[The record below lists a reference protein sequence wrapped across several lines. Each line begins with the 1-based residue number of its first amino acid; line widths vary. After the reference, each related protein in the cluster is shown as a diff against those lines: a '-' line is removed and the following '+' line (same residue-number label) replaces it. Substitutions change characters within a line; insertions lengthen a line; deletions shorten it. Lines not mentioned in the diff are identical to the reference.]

1 MRTIVAAALRFRFLV
16 IALAAALMFVGVGQ
30 IKHMP
35 VDVFPEFAPPTVE
48 IQTLGIGLAP
58 ADVENLITVPLEE
71 VLAGTPGLDVMR
83 SRSVNDLSQIRLI
96 FDRDQDLIFA
106 RQLVQERLD
115 LVAPNLPTWAAP
127 PVMLQPLSATSRA
140 VKIGISSKNLNLM
153 QQSMIA
159 YWTIKQRLLQVP
171 GVANAPIWGERIQ
184 MLSVQ
189 ADRERMAAHGV
200 TLDEVMT
207 TTADALDS
215 GLLRHSDTGAFI
227 GTGGFIDNA
236 EQRVGVRHKLPI
248 ESVEDLAQITVA
260 RANGQPPVRLADVAD
275 VVETFPPMVG
285 DAVIKTAG
293 AGDTGPGLMMI
304 VEKLP
309 WANTLD
315 VTRGVEEAIEDLK
328 PGLPGM
334 EIDTTIFRPA
344 TFIETSL
351 KNLSNSLLIG
361 CLLMILMLFV
371 FLYSWRVA
379 LISVVAIPM
388 SLIAGAMVLNW
399 RGTTINTMILAGFA
413 IALGDV
419 VDDAIIDIEN
429 VVRRLRQHRKEGSK
443 RSTAGVILDASLEVR
458 GAIVYATLIEV
469 VAVIPIFFLEGLS
482 GAFFRPLVTSYAIAL
497 LVSMAV
503 ALTVTPALALIFLH
517 KAPLERRESPVARLM
532 QRGYSRILS
541 PIIRRPRY
549 AFGSVGAMALIAV
562 MVVPNLGQSLLPD
575 FKERDFLMHFLTKP
589 GTSLDEEVRIT
600 TASAKELMAIPGIRN
615 FGAHIGQAYQSD
627 EPVGPEFGENWVS
640 VDPKVNY
647 DETFDTIQALMDSYP
662 GLIRDVQT
670 YLKERIR
677 EVLAGTSHPI
687 VIRIQGPELEVLRAK
702 AKELS
707 AALQDIPGLLDP
719 HVESQAE
726 MAQVQIQ
733 VDLAAAQR
741 YGLKPGDVR
750 RAASTLVNGEEVGD
764 IFRDGKAYDIPV
776 WSPPAA
782 RDSIDDVR
790 NLQLDTPTG
799 QVVRLAD
806 VASVQVKPTP
816 NVVKHEDLF
825 RKIDVD
831 ADLDGTRDLGS
842 AVADVERALAKIDL
856 PREYHATMLGEH
868 QERQAA
874 NKKLQNLAIFAAIGV
889 FFLLQASFLSFR
901 LAMLSFLTLPMA
913 VVGGALAAYLG
924 DGIISLGS
932 MVGFITVIGIVA
944 RNGIMLITHYQH
956 LENVEGVP
964 FGPGLVLQGAK
975 ERVVPIMMT
984 VLTTGLVLVP
994 LILAGSIPGHE
1005 IEHPMAV
1012 VIFGGL
1018 ITSTLLNLF
1027 VVPSLYL
1034 RFGKSRRALNG
1045 GGGGGSVE
1053 PATA

>member
-1 MRTIVAAALRFRFLV
+1 MMRAIIAASLRFRFLIV
-16 IALAAALMFVGVGQ
+16 ALAAALMFLGVGQ
-30 IKHMP
+30 VKKMP

-58 ADVENLITVPLEE
+58 ADIENLITVPLEE
-71 VLAGTPGLDVMR
+71 VLGGTPGLDVMR

-96 FDRDQDLIFA
+96 FDRDSDLIHA

-140 VKIGISSKNLNLM
+140 LKIGIRSDSLNLM

-171 GVANAPIWGERIQ
+171 GVANVPIWGERIQ

-189 ADRERMAAHGV
+189 ADRERMKAHGV

-207 TTADALDS
+207 TTADALEA
-215 GLLRHSDTGAFI
+215 GLLQFSDGSLI
-227 GTGGFIDNA
+227 GTGGFVEGSNERLNI
-236 EQRVGVRHKLPI
+236 RHKFPI
-248 ESVEDLAQITVA
+248 KSVEDLAQIPVV
-260 RANGQPPVRLADVAD
+260 RKDGQTPLKLADVAN
-275 VVETFPPMVG
+275 VIETGPPMVG
-285 DAVIKTAG
+285 DAVIGVGKPDKSGGYEA
-293 AGDTGPGLMMI
+293 GPGLMMI

-315 VTRGVEEAIEDLK
+315 VTRGVEEAIEALK
-328 PGLPGM
+328 PGLPGL
-334 EIDTTIFRPA
+334 EIDTAIFRPA
-344 TFIETSL
+344 SFIETSL

-361 CLLMILMLFV
+361 CLLMIFMLFV

-379 LISVVAIPM
+379 LISVVAIPL
-388 SLIAGAMVLNW
+388 SLLGAAMVLNW
-399 RGTTINTMILAGFA
+399 RGTTVNTMILAGFA

-429 VVRRLRQHRKEGSK
+429 VVRRLREHRREG
-443 RSTAGVILDASLEVR
+443 RTGSTAGVILNASLEVR

-517 KAPLERRESPVARLM
+517 RSRLESKESPLAVWL
-532 QRGYSRILS
+532 QRGYGWVLARVLPKS
-541 PIIRRPRY
+541 RY
-549 AFGSVGAMALIAV
+549 AFASVAALVMIALS
-562 MVVPNLGQSLLPD
+562 VVPNLGQSLLPD

-589 GTSLDEEVRIT
+589 GTSLPEEVRIT
-600 TASAKELMAIPGIRN
+600 EASAQELAPIPGVLN
-615 FGAHIGQAYQSD
+615 FGAHIGQAYHSD

-640 VDPKVNY
+640 VDPKANY
-647 DETFDTIQALMDSYP
+647 DQTVDKIQAVMDDYP
-662 GLIRDVQT
+662 GVITDVQT

-677 EVLAGTSHPI
+677 EVLAGSSHPI
-687 VIRIQGPELEVLRAK
+687 VIRIQGPDLEVLRAK

-707 AALQDIPGLLDP
+707 AALQEIPGLSHP
-719 HVESQAE
+719 KVENQAE
-726 MAQVQIQ
+726 MAQIQIQ
-733 VDLAAAQR
+733 TDLAAAQR
-741 YGLKPGDVR
+741 VGLKPGDVR

-776 WSPPAA
+776 WSPIEK
-782 RDSIDDVR
+782 RDSIDDIK
-790 NLQLDTPTG
+790 NLELDTPTG
-799 QVVRLAD
+799 QIVKLAD
-806 VASVQVKPTP
+806 VASVQVKPSP
-816 NVVKHEDLF
+816 NVVKHEDLY
-825 RKIDVD
+825 RKIDVE
-831 ADLDGTRDLGS
+831 ADLSGDRDLGS
-842 AVADVERALAKIDL
+842 VVKDVEQALGGIDI
-856 PREYHATMLGEH
+856 PTEYTATMLGEH

-874 NKKLQNLAIFAAIGV
+874 NKKLQSLAIVAAIGV

-901 LAMLSFLTLPMA
+901 LALLAFLTLPMA

-932 MVGFITVIGIVA
+932 MVGFLTVIGIVA
-944 RNGIMLITHYQH
+944 RNGIMMISHFQH
-956 LENVEGVP
+956 LEREEGVP
-964 FGPGLVLQGAK
+964 FGPELVLRGAK
-975 ERVVPIMMT
+975 ERVVPVMMT

-994 LILAGSIPGHE
+994 LILAGQIPGHE
-1005 IEHPMAV
+1005 IEHPMAL
-1012 VIFGGL
+1012 VILGGL
-1018 ITSTLLNLF
+1018 VTSTLLNLF

-1034 RFGKSRRALNG
+1034 LFGKSRKARAA
-1045 GGGGGSVE
+1045 VA
-1053 PATA
+1053 PAVA

>member
-1 MRTIVAAALRFRFLV
+1 MRAIVAASLRFRFLI
-16 IALAAALMFVGVGQ
+16 IALAAALMFVGTGQ
-30 IKHMP
+30 VKKMP

-58 ADVENLITVPLEE
+58 ADIENLITVPMEE
-71 VLAGTPGLDVMR
+71 VLAGTPGLDIMR

-96 FDRDQDLIFA
+96 FERGSDLMKA
-106 RQLVQERLD
+106 RQLVQERVD
-115 LVAPNLPTWAAP
+115 LVAPSLPTWAAP
-127 PVMLQPLSATSRA
+127 PVVLQPLSATSRA
-140 VKIGISSKNLNLM
+140 MKIGIRSDSLNIM

-159 YWTIKQRLLQVP
+159 YWTIRQRLLQVP

-189 ADRERMAAHGV
+189 ADRERMKAHNV

-207 TTADALDS
+207 TTADSLEA
-215 GLLRHSDTGAFI
+215 GLLQFSNGSVI
-227 GTGGFIDNA
+227 GTGGFVEGGNERLNI
-236 EQRVGVRHKLPI
+236 RHRLPI
-248 ESVEDLAQITVA
+248 ETADDLAQIPVI
-260 RANGQPPVRLADVAD
+260 RKDGQAPIKLADVAN

-285 DAVIKTAG
+285 DAVIGVGKPG
-293 AGDTGPGLMMI
+293 AAEGFKPGPGLMMI

-315 VTRGVEEAIEDLK
+315 VTRGVEEAVESLK
-328 PGLPGM
+328 PGLPGL
-334 EIDTTIFRPA
+334 EIDTAIFRPA
-344 TFIETSL
+344 SFIETSL
-351 KNLSNSLLIG
+351 KNLSNSLIIG
-361 CLLMILMLFV
+361 CLLMIFMLFV

-379 LISVVAIPM
+379 LISVVAIPL
-388 SLIAGAMVLNW
+388 SLLAAAMVLNW
-399 RGTTINTMILAGFA
+399 RGTTVNTMILAGFA

-429 VVRRLRQHRKEGSK
+429 VVRRLREHRREG
-443 RSTAGVILDASLEVR
+443 RTGSTAGVILKASMEVR

-469 VAVIPIFFLEGLS
+469 VAVVPIFFLEGLS

-517 KAPLERRESPVARLM
+517 RAKLENKESPLAVWM
-532 QRGYSRILS
+532 QRGYAWLLARIL
-541 PIIRRPRY
+541 PKGRY
-549 AFGSVGAMALIAV
+549 AFASVAALALIALS
-562 MVVPNLGQSLLPD
+562 VVPNLGQSLLPD

-589 GTSLDEEVRIT
+589 GTSLGEEVRIT
-600 TASAKELMAIPGIRN
+600 EASAVELAAVPGIRN

-640 VDPKVNY
+640 VDPKVDY
-647 DETFDTIQALMDSYP
+647 DKTVDKIQAVMDDYP
-662 GLIRDVQT
+662 GLITDVQT

-687 VIRIQGPELEVLRAK
+687 VIRIQGPELEVLRSK
-702 AKELS
+702 AKEIS
-707 AALQDIPGLLDP
+707 SALQKIPGLSSP
-719 HVESQAE
+719 KVENQAE
-726 MAQVQIQ
+726 LAQIQ
-733 VDLAAAQR
+733 IQTDLAAAQR
-741 YGLKPGDVR
+741 HGLKPGDVR

-776 WSPPAA
+776 WSPPAD
-782 RDSIDDVR
+782 RDSVDDIR
-790 NLQLDTPTG
+790 NLKLDTPNG
-799 QVVRLAD
+799 DVVRLAD
-806 VASVQVKPTP
+806 VASVQLKPAP
-816 NVVKHEDLF
+816 NVVKHENLY
-825 RKIDVD
+825 RKIDVE
-831 ADLDGTRDLGS
+831 ADLKGDRDLGS
-842 AVADVERALAKIDL
+842 VVKDVEHALGQVAI
-856 PREYHATMLGEH
+856 PREYTTTMLGEH

-874 NKKLQNLAIFAAIGV
+874 NKRLQSLAIVAAIGV
-889 FFLLQASFLSFR
+889 FFLLHASFLSFR

-913 VVGGALAAYLG
+913 VIGGALAAYLS

-932 MVGFITVIGIVA
+932 MVGFLTVIGIVA
-944 RNGIMLITHYQH
+944 RNGIMLISHFQH
-956 LENVEGVP
+956 LENEEGVP
-964 FGPGLVLQGAK
+964 FGPELVLRGAK
-975 ERVVPIMMT
+975 ERVVPVMMT

-994 LILAGSIPGHE
+994 LIAAGSIPGHE

-1012 VIFGGL
+1012 VILGGL

-1034 RFGKSRRALNG
+1034 RFGKSRKARAALQ
-1045 GGGGGSVE
+1045 
-1053 PATA
+1053 PAV

>member
-1 MRTIVAAALRFRFLV
+1 MRRNVAASLRFRFLIV
-16 IALAAALMFVGVGQ
+16 ALAGALMFIGIGQ
-30 IKHMP
+30 VKHMP

-58 ADVENLITVPLEE
+58 ADIENLITVPMEE
-71 VLAGTPGLDVMR
+71 VLAGTPGLDIMR

-96 FDRDQDLIFA
+96 FDRHTDLIHA

-115 LVAPNLPTWAAP
+115 LVAPSLPTWAAP

-140 VKIGISSKNLNLM
+140 MKIGIRSDTLNNM

-189 ADRERMAAHGV
+189 ADRQKMAAQGV

-207 TTADALDS
+207 TTADALEA
-215 GLLRHSDTGAFI
+215 GLLQFSNGSVI
-227 GTGGFIDNA
+227 GTGGFVEGGNERLNI
-236 EQRVGVRHKLPI
+236 RTKLPI
-248 ESVEDLAQITVA
+248 ETADDLARVSLA
-260 RANGQPPVRLADVAD
+260 RKDGQAPLKLSDVAN

-285 DAVIKTAG
+285 DAVIGVGKPGEAFKP
-293 AGDTGPGLMMI
+293 GPGLMLI

-315 VTRGVEEAIEDLK
+315 VTRGVEEAIDAMR
-328 PGLPGM
+328 PGLPGL

-344 TFIETSL
+344 SFIETSL

-361 CLLMILMLFV
+361 CLLMIFMLFV

-379 LISVVAIPM
+379 LISVVAIPL
-388 SLIAGAMVLNW
+388 SLVAAAMVLNW
-399 RGTTINTMILAGFA
+399 RGTTVNTMILAGFA

-429 VVRRLRQHRKEGSK
+429 VVRRLREHRREG
-443 RSTAGVILDASLEVR
+443 RTGSTAGVILNASLEVR

-469 VAVIPIFFLEGLS
+469 AAVIPIFFLEGLS

-503 ALTVTPALALIFLH
+503 ALTLTPALALIFLH
-517 KAPLERRESPVARLM
+517 RSRLEEKESPVAVLM
-532 QRGYSRILS
+532 QRGYGWVLARVL
-541 PIIRRPRY
+541 PKGRY
-549 AFGSVGAMALIAV
+549 AFASVAALVLIALS
-562 MVVPNLGQSLLPD
+562 VVPNLGQSLLPD
-575 FKERDFLMHFLTKP
+575 FAERDFLMHFLTKP
-589 GTSLDEEVRIT
+589 GTSLEEEVRIT
-600 TASAKELMAIPGIRN
+600 KASAVELAGIPGIKN

-640 VDPKVNY
+640 VDPKVDY
-647 DETFDTIQALMDSYP
+647 DKTVAKIQELMDSYP
-662 GLIRDVQT
+662 GQITDVQT

-687 VIRIQGPELEVLRAK
+687 VIRIQGPDLEVLRSK
-702 AKELS
+702 AKEIS
-707 AALQDIPGLLDP
+707 SALQQIKGLSSP
-719 HVESQAE
+719 KVENQSE
-726 MAQVQIQ
+726 LTQIQ
-733 VDLAAAQR
+733 IQTDLAAAQR

-776 WSPPAA
+776 WSPEGD
-782 RDSIDDVR
+782 RDSVDDIR
-790 NLQLDTPTG
+790 NLKLDTPGGGT
-799 QVVRLAD
+799 VRLAD
-806 VASVQVKPTP
+806 VASVQLKPAP
-816 NVVKHEDLF
+816 NVVKHENLY
-825 RKIDVD
+825 RKIDVE
-831 ADLDGTRDLGS
+831 ADLSGQRDLGS
-842 AVADVERALAKIDL
+842 VVKDVEQAVGKVSL
-856 PREYHATMLGEH
+856 PREYTTKMLGEH

-874 NKKLQNLAIFAAIGV
+874 NKKLQSLAIVAAIGV

-913 VVGGALAAYLG
+913 VVGGALAAYLS

-932 MVGFITVIGIVA
+932 MVGFLTVIGIVA
-944 RNGIMLITHYQH
+944 RNGIMLISHYQQ
-956 LENVEGVP
+956 LENVEGMP
-964 FGPGLVLQGAK
+964 FGPELVLRGAK
-975 ERVVPIMMT
+975 ERVVPVMMT

-994 LILAGSIPGHE
+994 LIAAGSIPGHE

-1012 VIFGGL
+1012 VILGGL

-1034 RFGKSRRALNG
+1034 RYGKSRKARVTAA
-1045 GGGGGSVE
+1045 
-1053 PATA
+1053 PAVA

>member
-1 MRTIVAAALRFRFLV
+1 MRRIVASSLRFRFLIV
-16 IALAAALMFVGVGQ
+16 ALAGALMFIGVGQ
-30 IKHMP
+30 VKHMP

-58 ADVENLITVPLEE
+58 ADIENLITVPLEE

-96 FDRDQDLIFA
+96 FDRDTDLIHA

-115 LVAPNLPTWAAP
+115 LVANHLPRWAAP

-140 VKIGISSKNLNLM
+140 MKIGIRSDSLNLM

-189 ADRERMAAHGV
+189 ADRERMKAHNV

-207 TTADALDS
+207 TTADALEA
-215 GLLRHSDTGAFI
+215 GLLQFSDGGVI
-227 GTGGFIDNA
+227 GTGGFVEGTNERIN
-236 EQRVGVRHKLPI
+236 VRHKLPI
-248 ESVEDLAQITVA
+248 ENVDDLAQIPVA
-260 RANGQPPVRLADVAD
+260 RKDGPPIKLADVAD
-275 VVETFPPMVG
+275 VVETFPPMIG
-285 DAVIKTAG
+285 DAVIGVGKPG
-293 AGDTGPGLMMI
+293 AGFEPGPGLMMI

-315 VTRGVEEAIEDLK
+315 VTRGVEEAIEALK
-328 PGLPGM
+328 PGLPGL
-334 EIDTTIFRPA
+334 EIDTAIFRPA
-344 TFIETSL
+344 SFIETSL

-361 CLLMILMLFV
+361 CLLMIFMLFI

-379 LISVVAIPM
+379 LISVAAIPL
-388 SLIAGAMVLNW
+388 SLLAAAMVLNW
-399 RGTTINTMILAGFA
+399 RGTTVNTMILAGFA

-429 VVRRLRQHRKEGSK
+429 VVRRLREHRREG
-443 RSTAGVILDASLEVR
+443 RTGSTAGVILNASLEVR

-469 VAVIPIFFLEGLS
+469 VAVIPIFFLDGLS

-503 ALTVTPALALIFLH
+503 ALTVTPALAMIFLH
-517 KAPLERRESPVARLM
+517 RAPLENKESPLARWL
-532 QRGYSRILS
+532 QAGYGWVLARVLPKS
-541 PIIRRPRY
+541 RY
-549 AFGSVGAMALIAV
+549 AFASVAALVLIALS
-562 MVVPNLGQSLLPD
+562 VVPNLGQSLLPD

-589 GTSLDEEVRIT
+589 GTSLEEEVRVT
-600 TASAKELMAIPGIRN
+600 EASAEELAAIPGILN
-615 FGAHIGQAYQSD
+615 FGAHIGQAYFSD

-640 VDPKVNY
+640 VDPKANY
-647 DETFDTIQALMDSYP
+647 DKTVDKIQAVMDDYP
-662 GLIRDVQT
+662 GLITDVQT

-687 VIRIQGPELEVLRAK
+687 VIRLQGPDLDVLRAK
-702 AKELS
+702 AREIS
-707 AALQDIPGLLDP
+707 NALQDIPGLSHP
-719 HVESQAE
+719 KVENQAE
-726 MAQVQIQ
+726 MAQIQIQ
-733 VDLAAAQR
+733 TDLAAAQR
-741 YGLKPGDVR
+741 VGLKPGDIR

-776 WSPPAA
+776 WSPPED
-782 RDSIDDVR
+782 RDSVDDIR
-790 NLQLDTPTG
+790 NLKLDTPTG
-799 QVVRLAD
+799 EVVRLAD
-806 VASVQVKPTP
+806 VASVQLKPSP
-816 NVVKHEDLF
+816 NVVKHEDLY
-825 RKIDVD
+825 RKIDVE
-831 ADLDGTRDLGS
+831 ADLSGERDLGS
-842 AVADVERALAKIDL
+842 AVRDVERALEKIDI
-856 PREYHATMLGEH
+856 PREYTATMLGEH

-874 NKKLQNLAIFAAIGV
+874 NKKLQSLAIVAAIGV

-901 LAMLSFLTLPMA
+901 LATMAFLTLPMA

-932 MVGFITVIGIVA
+932 MVGFLTVIGIVA
-944 RNGIMLITHYQH
+944 RNGIMMISHFQH
-956 LENVEGVP
+956 LENVEGIP
-964 FGPGLVLQGAK
+964 FGPQLVLRGAK
-975 ERVVPIMMT
+975 ERVVPVMMT

-994 LILAGSIPGHE
+994 LILAGQIPGHE

-1012 VIFGGL
+1012 VILGGL

-1034 RFGKSRRALNG
+1034 RFGKSRKALAG
-1045 GGGGGSVE
+1045 GAT
-1053 PATA
+1053 PAVA

>member
-1 MRTIVAAALRFRFLV
+1 MRRIVAASLRFRFLIV
-16 IALAAALMFVGVGQ
+16 ALAGALMFIGIGQ
-30 IKHMP
+30 VKHMP

-58 ADVENLITVPLEE
+58 ADIENLITVPMEE
-71 VLAGTPGLDVMR
+71 VLAGTPGLDIMR

-96 FDRDQDLIFA
+96 FDRHTDLIHA

-115 LVAPNLPTWAAP
+115 LVAPSLPTWAAP

-140 VKIGISSKNLNLM
+140 MKIGIRSDTLNNM

-189 ADRERMAAHGV
+189 ADRQKMAAQGV

-207 TTADALDS
+207 TTADALEA
-215 GLLRHSDTGAFI
+215 GLLQFSNGSVI
-227 GTGGFIDNA
+227 GTGGFVEGGNERLNI
-236 EQRVGVRHKLPI
+236 RHKLPI
-248 ESVEDLAQITVA
+248 ETADDLAKVSLA
-260 RANGQPPVRLADVAD
+260 RKEGQAPLKLSDVAN

-285 DAVIKTAG
+285 DAVIGVGKPGEAFKP
-293 AGDTGPGLMMI
+293 GPGLMLI

-315 VTRGVEEAIEDLK
+315 VTRGVEEAIDAMR
-328 PGLPGM
+328 PGLPGL

-344 TFIETSL
+344 SFIETSL

-361 CLLMILMLFV
+361 CLLMIFMLFV

-379 LISVVAIPM
+379 LISVVAIPL
-388 SLIAGAMVLNW
+388 SLVAAAMVLNW
-399 RGTTINTMILAGFA
+399 RGTTVNTMILAGFA

-429 VVRRLRQHRKEGSK
+429 VVRRLREHRREG
-443 RSTAGVILDASLEVR
+443 RTGSTAGVILNASLEVR

-469 VAVIPIFFLEGLS
+469 AAVIPIFFLEGLS

-503 ALTVTPALALIFLH
+503 ALTLTPALALIFLH
-517 KAPLERRESPVARLM
+517 RSKLEEKESPVAVWM
-532 QRGYSRILS
+532 QRGYGWVLARVL
-541 PIIRRPRY
+541 PKGRY
-549 AFGSVGAMALIAV
+549 AFASVAALVLIALS
-562 MVVPNLGQSLLPD
+562 VVPNLGQSLLPD
-575 FKERDFLMHFLTKP
+575 FAERDFLMHFLTKP
-589 GTSLDEEVRIT
+589 GTSLEEEVRIT
-600 TASAKELMAIPGIRN
+600 KASAVELAGIPGIKN

-640 VDPKVNY
+640 VDPKVDY
-647 DETFDTIQALMDSYP
+647 DGTVAKIQELMDSYP
-662 GLIRDVQT
+662 GQITDVQT

-687 VIRIQGPELEVLRAK
+687 VIRIQGPDLEVLRSK
-702 AKELS
+702 AKEIS
-707 AALQDIPGLLDP
+707 SALQQIPGLSSP
-719 HVESQAE
+719 KVENQSELA
-726 MAQVQIQ
+726 QIQ
-733 VDLAAAQR
+733 IQTDLAAAQR

-776 WSPPAA
+776 WSPEGD
-782 RDSIDDVR
+782 RDSVDDIR
-790 NLQLDTPTG
+790 NLKLDTPGGGT
-799 QVVRLAD
+799 VRLAD
-806 VASVQVKPTP
+806 VASVQLKPAP
-816 NVVKHEDLF
+816 NVVKHENLY
-825 RKIDVD
+825 RKIDVE
-831 ADLDGTRDLGS
+831 ADISGQRDLGS
-842 AVADVERALAKIDL
+842 VVKDVEQAVGKVSL
-856 PREYHATMLGEH
+856 PREYTTKMLGEH

-874 NKKLQNLAIFAAIGV
+874 NKKLQSLAIVAAIGV

-913 VVGGALAAYLG
+913 VVGGALAAYLS

-932 MVGFITVIGIVA
+932 MVGFLTVIGIVA
-944 RNGIMLITHYQH
+944 RNGIMLISHYQH
-956 LENVEGVP
+956 LENVEGMP
-964 FGPGLVLQGAK
+964 FGPELVLRGAK
-975 ERVVPIMMT
+975 ERVVPVMMT

-994 LILAGSIPGHE
+994 LIAAGSIPGHE

-1012 VIFGGL
+1012 VILGGL

-1034 RFGKSRRALNG
+1034 RFGKSRKARVTAA
-1045 GGGGGSVE
+1045 
-1053 PATA
+1053 PAIA

>member
-1 MRTIVAAALRFRFLV
+1 MMRTIVAASLRFRFLV
-16 IALAAALMFVGVGQ
+16 LAFAGALVFVGVGQ
-30 IKHMP
+30 IKRMP

-48 IQTLGIGLAP
+48 IQTLGIGLSP

-96 FDRDQDLIFA
+96 FERDMDLVFA

-127 PVMLQPLSATSRA
+127 PVMLQPLSATSRTM
-140 VKIGISSKNLNLM
+140 KIGISSDSLSLM

-171 GVANAPIWGERIQ
+171 GVANVPIWGERIQ

-189 ADRERMAAHGV
+189 ANRDRMAAHDV
-200 TLDEVMT
+200 SLDEVMR
-207 TTADALDS
+207 TTADALEA
-215 GLLRHSDTGAFI
+215 GLLRFSDTGGFI
-227 GTGGFIDNA
+227 GTGGFIDTPN
-236 EQRVGVRHKLPI
+236 ERVGIRHKLPI
-248 ESVEDLAQITVA
+248 ESAEDLARVTIA
-260 RANGQPPVRLADVAD
+260 RGNGQPPVHLADVAD
-275 VVETFPPMVG
+275 VVETFPPMIG
-285 DAVIKTAG
+285 DAVING
-293 AGDTGPGLMMI
+293 GPGLMLI

-315 VTRGVEEAIEDLK
+315 VTKGVEEAIAALK
-328 PGLPGM
+328 PGLPGL

-351 KNLSNSLLIG
+351 ENLSNSLLIG
-361 CLLMILMLFV
+361 CLLMIFMLFV
-371 FLYSWRVA
+371 FLYEWRVA
-379 LISVVAIPM
+379 LISLVAIPL
-388 SLIAGAMVLNW
+388 SLIAGAMVLAW

-429 VVRRLRQHRKEGSK
+429 VVRRLRQHRREGST
-443 RSTAGVILDASLEVR
+443 RSTAGVILEASLEVR

-469 VAVIPIFFLEGLS
+469 VAVVPIFFLEGLS

-517 KAPLERRESPVARLM
+517 KAPLERRESPIAVLL
-532 QRGYSRILS
+532 QRAYSRLLA
-541 PIIRRPRY
+541 PIVRRPRY
-549 AFGSVGAMALIAV
+549 AFASVGALALVALA
-562 MVVPNLGQSLLPD
+562 VVPNLGQSLLPD

-589 GTSLDEEVRIT
+589 GTSLTEEVRIT
-600 TASAKELMAIPGIRN
+600 AASAKELAAIPGIRN
-615 FGAHIGQAYQSD
+615 FGSHIGQAYQSD

-640 VDPKVNY
+640 VDPKADY
-647 DETFDTIQALMDSYP
+647 DKTRDAVQAVMDDYP
-662 GLIRDVQT
+662 GLITDVQT

-677 EVLAGTSHPI
+677 EVLAGTSHAI
-687 VIRIQGPELEVLRAK
+687 VIRIQGPELDVLRAK
-702 AKELS
+702 AKEVS
-707 AALQDIPGLLDP
+707 QALARIPGILEP
-719 HVESQAE
+719 HVENQAE
-726 MAQVQIQ
+726 MPQVQVQ

-741 YGLKPGDVR
+741 HGLKPGDVR

-776 WSPPAA
+776 WSPPAS
-782 RDSIDDVR
+782 RDSIDDLR
-790 NLQLDTPTG
+790 NLRLDTPNG
-799 QVVRLAD
+799 ELVRLAD
-806 VASVQVKPTP
+806 VASVEVRPSP

-831 ADLDGTRDLGS
+831 ADVSGRDLGS
-842 AVADVERALAKIDL
+842 VVADVEQALARIDL
-856 PREYHATMLGEH
+856 PREYHANILGEY

-874 NKKLQNLAIFAAIGV
+874 NKQLQTLAIFAAIGV

-901 LAMLSFLTLPMA
+901 LALLSFLTLPMA
-913 VVGGALAAYLG
+913 VVGGLLAAYLS
-924 DGIISLGS
+924 DGVISLGS
-932 MVGFITVIGIVA
+932 MVGFLTVIGIVA
-944 RNGIMLITHYQH
+944 RNGIMLISHYQH
-956 LENVEGVP
+956 LEHVEGEP
-964 FGPGLVLQGAK
+964 FGPALVLRGAK

-994 LILAGSIPGHE
+994 LIAAGSIPGHE

-1012 VIFGGL
+1012 VILGGL
-1018 ITSTLLNLF
+1018 LASTFINLF

-1034 RFGKSRRALNG
+1034 RFGKRPAPLQ
-1045 GGGGGSVE
+1045 VE
-1053 PATA
+1053 AVS

>member
-1 MRTIVAAALRFRFLV
+1 MRAIVAASLRFRFLIV
-16 IALAAALMFVGVGQ
+16 ALAGALMFIGVGQ
-30 IKHMP
+30 VKHMP

-96 FDRDQDLIFA
+96 FDRDTDLVHA

-140 VKIGISSKNLNLM
+140 MKIGISSKSLNPM

-189 ADRERMAAHGV
+189 VDRERMAVHSV
-200 TLDEVMT
+200 SLDEVMK
-207 TTADALDS
+207 TTADALAA
-215 GLLRHSDTGAFI
+215 GLLQFSDGGVI
-227 GTGGFIDNA
+227 GTGGFVDGA
-236 EQRVGVRHKLPI
+236 DQRVNIRHKLPI
-248 ESVEDLAQITVA
+248 ETAEDLAQVSLA
-260 RANGQPPVRLADVAD
+260 RAEGQSPLRLGDVAD
-275 VVETFPPMVG
+275 VVETFPPMIG
-285 DAVIKTAG
+285 DAVIGVGKG
-293 AGDTGPGLMMI
+293 EGFNPGPGLMLI

-315 VTRGVEEAIEDLK
+315 VTKGVEDAIDALR
-328 PGLPGM
+328 PGLPGL

-344 TFIETSL
+344 SFIERSL
-351 KNLSNSLLIG
+351 NNLSNSLLVG

-379 LISVVAIPM
+379 LISIVAIPL
-388 SLIAGAMVLNW
+388 SLLAAAMVLNW
-399 RGTTINTMILAGFA
+399 RGTTVNTMILAGFA

-429 VVRRLRQHRKEGSK
+429 VVRRLRQHRREG
-443 RSTAGVILDASLEVR
+443 RTGSTAGVILHASLEVR
-458 GAIVYATLIEV
+458 GAIIYATLIEV
-469 VAVIPIFFLEGLS
+469 AAVIPIFFLEGLS

-503 ALTVTPALALIFLH
+503 ALTVTPALALIVLH
-517 KAPLERRESPVARLM
+517 KAALEQRESPIAVWLR
-532 QRGYSRILS
+532 RGYGWLLARIVPKS
-541 PIIRRPRY
+541 RY
-549 AFGSVGAMALIAV
+549 AFASVAALVLIALA
-562 MVVPNLGQSLLPD
+562 VVPNLGQSLLPD

-589 GTSLDEEVRIT
+589 GTSLEEEVRIT
-600 TASAKELMAIPGIRN
+600 QASARELAAIPGIRN

-640 VDPKVNY
+640 VDPKAEY
-647 DETFDTIQALMDSYP
+647 DKTVDAIQAVMDSYP
-662 GLIRDVQT
+662 GTIRDVQT

-677 EVLAGTSHPI
+677 EVLAGSSHPVI
-687 VIRIQGPELEVLRAK
+687 IRIQGPDLEVLRAK
-702 AKELS
+702 AKEIS
-707 AALQDIPGLLDP
+707 AALQNISGLLEP
-719 HVESQAE
+719 HVENQSE
-726 MAQVQIQ
+726 MAQIQIR

-776 WSPPAA
+776 WSPPKA
-782 RDSIDDVR
+782 RESIDDIR
-790 NLQLDTPTG
+790 NLKLDTPSG
-799 QVVRLAD
+799 GLVRLAD
-806 VASVQVKPTP
+806 VASVEVKPSP
-816 NVVKHEDLF
+816 NVIKHENLY

-831 ADLDGTRDLGS
+831 SDLTGERDLGS
-842 AVADVERALAKIDL
+842 VVHDIEQALAKIDL
-856 PREYHATMLGEH
+856 SREYTTTMLGEY

-874 NKKLQNLAIFAAIGV
+874 NRRLQSLAIVAAISV
-889 FFLLQASFLSFR
+889 FFLLQTSFLSFR
-901 LAMLSFLTLPMA
+901 LATLSFMTLPMA
-913 VVGGALAAYLG
+913 VVGGALAAYIS

-932 MVGFITVIGIVA
+932 MVGFLTVIGIVA
-944 RNGIMLITHYQH
+944 RNGIMLISHYQH

-964 FGPGLVLQGAK
+964 FGPGLVLQGAN

-984 VLTTGLVLVP
+984 VFTTGLVLVP
-994 LILAGSIPGHE
+994 LIAAGSIPGHE

-1012 VIFGGL
+1012 VILGGL
-1018 ITSTLLNLF
+1018 IASTLLNLF

-1034 RFGKSRRALNG
+1034 RFGKSRKALDAAAQ
-1045 GGGGGSVE
+1045 
-1053 PATA
+1053 PAGA

>member
-1 MRTIVAAALRFRFLV
+1 MMRTIVAASLRFRFLV
-16 IALAAALMFVGVGQ
+16 VALAAALMFVGVGQ
-30 IKHMP
+30 IKSAP

-48 IQTLGIGLAP
+48 IQTIAIGLAP

-71 VLAGTPGLDVMR
+71 VLAGTKGLDVMR

-96 FDRDQDLIFA
+96 FERGTDLIHA

-115 LVAPNLPTWAAP
+115 LVAPHLPTWAAP

-140 VKIGISSKNLNLM
+140 MKIGISSKDLNLM

-159 YWTIKQRLLQVP
+159 YWTIRQRLLQVP

-189 ADRERMAAHGV
+189 ADRDRMAAHNV
-200 TLDEVMT
+200 SLDQVMQ
-207 TTADALDS
+207 TTADALEA
-215 GLLRHSDTGAFI
+215 GLLQFSDGGFI
-227 GTGGFIDNA
+227 GTGGFLDTPD
-236 EQRVGVRHKLPI
+236 QRVNIRHKLPI
-248 ESVEDLAQITVA
+248 KTADDLAQVTIE
-260 RANGQPPVRLADVAD
+260 GLPPGAPTLRIADVAD

-285 DAVIKTAG
+285 DAVING
-293 AGDTGPGLMMI
+293 GPGLMLI

-315 VTRGVEEAIEDLK
+315 VTRGVEEAIEALK
-328 PGLPGM
+328 PGLPGL

-351 KNLSNSLLIG
+351 NNLSKALLVG

-371 FLYSWRVA
+371 FLYEWRVA

-388 SLIAGAMVLNW
+388 SLVAAALVLAW

-429 VVRRLRQHRKEGSK
+429 VVRRLRQHRLQKTG
-443 RSTAGVILDASLEVR
+443 RSTAGVILSASLEVR

-469 VAVIPIFFLEGLS
+469 VAVVPIFFLEGLS
-482 GAFFRPLVTSYAIAL
+482 GAFFRPLVFSYAIAL

-503 ALTVTPALALIFLH
+503 ALTVTPALALIFLR
-517 KAPLERRESPVARLM
+517 KAPLERRESPIAVWM
-532 QRGYSRILS
+532 QRGYSWLLTR
-541 PIIRRPRY
+541 IIRRPRY
-549 AFGSVGAMALIAV
+549 AFAGVGAVAMVALS
-562 MVVPNLGQSLLPD
+562 VVPNLGQSLLPD

-589 GTSLDEEVRIT
+589 GTSLEEEVRIT
-600 TASAKELMAIPGIRN
+600 TASAKELEAIPGIRN

-640 VDPKVNY
+640 VDPKVDY
-647 DETFDTIQALMDSYP
+647 DKTRDAVQAVMDDYP
-662 GLIRDVQT
+662 GLITDVQT

-677 EVLAGTSHPI
+677 EVLTGSSHPI
-687 VIRIQGPELEVLRAK
+687 VIRIAGPDLAVLRAK
-702 AKELS
+702 AQEVNEVL
-707 AALQDIPGLLDP
+707 AGIPGLADL
-719 HVESQAE
+719 HVEPQTE
-726 MAQVQIQ
+726 MAQVQVQ

-776 WSPPAA
+776 WSPPES
-782 RDSIDDVR
+782 RDSLNDLRDLR
-790 NLQLDTPTG
+790 LDTPTG
-799 QVVRLAD
+799 ELVRLAD
-806 VASVQVKPTP
+806 VASVEVKPTP
-816 NVVKHEDLF
+816 NVVKHENLY

-831 ADLDGTRDLGS
+831 ADVKGRDIGS
-842 AVADVERALAKIDL
+842 VVADVETALAKVDF
-856 PREYHATMLGEH
+856 PREYTATMLGEY

-874 NKKLQNLAIFAAIGV
+874 NNRLMSLAIVAAIGV
-889 FFLLQASFLSFR
+889 FFLLQTSFLSFR
-901 LAMLSFLTLPMA
+901 LALLSFMTLPMA
-913 VVGGALAAYLG
+913 VVGGALAAYLS
-924 DGIISLGS
+924 DGVISLGS
-932 MVGFITVIGIVA
+932 MVGFLTVIGIVA

-956 LENVEGVP
+956 LEKEEGEV
-964 FGPGLVLQGAK
+964 FGPALVLRGAK
-975 ERVVPIMMT
+975 ERLVPIMMT
-984 VLTTGLVLVP
+984 VLTTGLALVP
-994 LILAGSIPGHE
+994 LIVAGEIPGHE

-1012 VIFGGL
+1012 VIVGGL
-1018 ITSTLLNLF
+1018 LASTFINLF
-1027 VVPSLYL
+1027 IVPPLYL
-1034 RFGKSRRALNG
+1034 RFGKGRRAGLAG
-1045 GGGGGSVE
+1045 ATPI
-1053 PATA
+1053 PAA